1 MNELWQSLQWRRVA
15 VYIALYLLLSYLATA
30 FINSPD
36 QVTLLW
42 PASGL
47 ALAFVLRFGLAWCL
61 PMAAAVLLVHIF
73 INPVPLAFLP
83 FSIGSN
89 IIGVLIAVLYIRSR
103 KFDRMLSIKGGFT
116 LIQGALLMCTVSG
129 LIGVAGLYLNGMMG
143 SSFWLALLKWTL
155 GDLLGIICI
164 APVTLLMIS
173 PVSRDPDSPPAS
185 GYDGRN
191 SRLLWSFLLLL
202 SLALIFFGGYS
213 TSPYVLSLAML
224 PIALVVW
231 SAIRLP
237 PVWTTIGNAL
247 TVLAVTAMIGLGLGG
262 FILFAAFVPLDEGVP
277 TQGLVSIDTKRKAIQ
292 HLQGGIVKEVLV
304 SEGQAVTQNQT
315 LIKLV
320 DEMVR
325 AQYET
330 IRQQFFNLKI
340 IEARLLAEQAGSS
353 VITFDPELTEMA
365 LKDKQLNHQFKL
377 QKQLL
382 QARRS
387 SLDSAL
393 GALRESSIGQR
404 SIVETSGQIDI
415 NRSAQL
421 NSLEKDLV
429 GIRNLVEDGYAP
441 MSKRHELER
450 GVSEIKSSIAENKA
464 NQIRA
469 KQAILEIEQRQMS
482 LRADFM
488 KEVEQGLTQIRP
500 DIQSQAEKYKAA
512 TQELERTEIK
522 SPVAGQVVGLSVQ
535 TVGSVVQAGQRM
547 MEIVPSEEKLV
558 LETKIAP
565 HLIDRVKMGDQVD
578 VRFSSF
584 SDSPQLV
591 VPGVLKTLSSDALT
605 DNTQNA
611 MPYYLA
617 RVHVT
622 EEGLKLLGSKKM
634 QPGMPVEIVIKT
646 GSRTLL
652 KYLVSPLTKRIAASM
667 KEQ

>member
-1 MNELWQSLQWRRVA
+1 MSTPKTAIAQSKESNQVSIVTDVTDKSQLSA
-15 VYIALYLLLSYLATA
+15 EIAKVKR
-30 FINSPD
+30 IGM
-36 QVTLLW
+36 W
-42 PASGL
+42 
-47 ALAFVLRFGLAWCL
+47 VL
-61 PMAAAVLLVHIF
+61 
-73 INPVPLAFLP
+73 
-83 FSIGSN
+83 
-89 IIGVLIAVLYIRSR
+89 
-103 KFDRMLSIKGGFT
+103 
-116 LIQGALLMCTVSG
+116 
-129 LIGVAGLYLNGMMG
+129 
-143 SSFWLALLKWTL
+143 
-155 GDLLGIICI
+155 
-164 APVTLLMIS
+164 
-173 PVSRDPDSPPAS
+173 
-185 GYDGRN
+185 
-191 SRLLWSFLLLL
+191 
-202 SLALIFFGGYS
+202 
-213 TSPYVLSLAML
+213 
-224 PIALVVW
+224 
-231 SAIRLP
+231 
-237 PVWTTIGNAL
+237 
-247 TVLAVTAMIGLGLGG
+247 GLGLGG

-404 SIVETSGQIDI
+404 SIVETCGQIEI

-622 EEGLKLLGSKKM
+622 EEGLKSLGSKKM

>member
-1 MNELWQSLQWRRVA
+1 M
-15 VYIALYLLLSYLATA
+15 
-30 FINSPD
+30 
-36 QVTLLW
+36 
-42 PASGL
+42 
-47 ALAFVLRFGLAWCL
+47 
-61 PMAAAVLLVHIF
+61 
-73 INPVPLAFLP
+73 
-83 FSIGSN
+83 
-89 IIGVLIAVLYIRSR
+89 
-103 KFDRMLSIKGGFT
+103 
-116 LIQGALLMCTVSG
+116 
-129 LIGVAGLYLNGMMG
+129 
-143 SSFWLALLKWTL
+143 
-155 GDLLGIICI
+155 
-164 APVTLLMIS
+164 
-173 PVSRDPDSPPAS
+173 
-185 GYDGRN
+185 
-191 SRLLWSFLLLL
+191 
-202 SLALIFFGGYS
+202 S
-213 TSPYVLSLAML
+213 TPK
-224 PIALVVW
+224 
-231 SAIRLP
+231 
-237 PVWTTIGNAL
+237 
-247 TVLAVTAMIGLGLGG
+247 TAMAQSKEFAQMSDVTDVTDKSQLSVEIAKVKRIGMWVLGLGLGG

-353 VITFDPELTEMA
+353 VITFDSELTEMA
-365 LKDKQLNHQFKL
+365 LQDKQLNHQFKL

-429 GIRNLVEDGYAP
+429 GVRNLVEDGYAP

-450 GVSEIKSSIAENKA
+450 GVSEIKSSIVENKA

-500 DIQSQAEKYKAA
+500 EIQSQAEKYKAA

-565 HLIDRVKMGDQVD
+565 HLIDRVKMGDKVD

-622 EEGLKLLGSKKM
+622 EEGLKSLGSKKM

-652 KYLVSPLTKRIAASM
+652 HYLVSPLTKRIAASM

>member
-1 MNELWQSLQWRRVA
+1 M
-15 VYIALYLLLSYLATA
+15 
-30 FINSPD
+30 
-36 QVTLLW
+36 
-42 PASGL
+42 
-47 ALAFVLRFGLAWCL
+47 
-61 PMAAAVLLVHIF
+61 
-73 INPVPLAFLP
+73 
-83 FSIGSN
+83 
-89 IIGVLIAVLYIRSR
+89 
-103 KFDRMLSIKGGFT
+103 
-116 LIQGALLMCTVSG
+116 
-129 LIGVAGLYLNGMMG
+129 
-143 SSFWLALLKWTL
+143 
-155 GDLLGIICI
+155 
-164 APVTLLMIS
+164 
-173 PVSRDPDSPPAS
+173 
-185 GYDGRN
+185 
-191 SRLLWSFLLLL
+191 
-202 SLALIFFGGYS
+202 S
-213 TSPYVLSLAML
+213 TPK
-224 PIALVVW
+224 
-231 SAIRLP
+231 
-237 PVWTTIGNAL
+237 
-247 TVLAVTAMIGLGLGG
+247 TAMAQSKEFSQMSDVTDVTDKSQLSAEIAKVKRIGMWVLGLGLGG

-340 IEARLLAEQAGSS
+340 IEARLLAEQVGSS

-393 GALRESSIGQR
+393 GALRESSIGQK

-421 NSLEKDLV
+421 NSLEKDLM

-591 VPGVLKTLSSDALT
+591 VPGILKTLSSDALT

-622 EEGLKLLGSKKM
+622 EEGLKSLGSKKM
-634 QPGMPVEIVIKT
+634 QPGMPVETVIKT

-652 KYLVSPLTKRIAASM
+652 QYLVSPLTKRIAASM

>member
-1 MNELWQSLQWRRVA
+1 MSTPKT
-15 VYIALYLLLSYLATA
+15 ATA
-30 FINSPD
+30 QSKESN
-36 QVTLLW
+36 QVSIVTDVTDKSQLSAEIAKVKRIGMW
-42 PASGL
+42 
-47 ALAFVLRFGLAWCL
+47 VL
-61 PMAAAVLLVHIF
+61 
-73 INPVPLAFLP
+73 
-83 FSIGSN
+83 
-89 IIGVLIAVLYIRSR
+89 
-103 KFDRMLSIKGGFT
+103 
-116 LIQGALLMCTVSG
+116 
-129 LIGVAGLYLNGMMG
+129 
-143 SSFWLALLKWTL
+143 
-155 GDLLGIICI
+155 
-164 APVTLLMIS
+164 
-173 PVSRDPDSPPAS
+173 
-185 GYDGRN
+185 
-191 SRLLWSFLLLL
+191 
-202 SLALIFFGGYS
+202 
-213 TSPYVLSLAML
+213 
-224 PIALVVW
+224 
-231 SAIRLP
+231 
-237 PVWTTIGNAL
+237 
-247 TVLAVTAMIGLGLGG
+247 GLGLGG

-482 LRADFM
+482 LHADFM

-547 MEIVPSEEKLV
+547 MEIVPSQEKLV

-611 MPYYLA
+611 TPYYLA

-622 EEGLKLLGSKKM
+622 EEGLKSLGSKKM

>member
-1 MNELWQSLQWRRVA
+1 MSTPKT
-15 VYIALYLLLSYLATA
+15 ATA
-30 FINSPD
+30 QSKESN
-36 QVTLLW
+36 QVSIVTDVTDKSKLSAEIAKVKRIGMW
-42 PASGL
+42 
-47 ALAFVLRFGLAWCL
+47 VL
-61 PMAAAVLLVHIF
+61 
-73 INPVPLAFLP
+73 
-83 FSIGSN
+83 
-89 IIGVLIAVLYIRSR
+89 
-103 KFDRMLSIKGGFT
+103 
-116 LIQGALLMCTVSG
+116 
-129 LIGVAGLYLNGMMG
+129 
-143 SSFWLALLKWTL
+143 
-155 GDLLGIICI
+155 
-164 APVTLLMIS
+164 
-173 PVSRDPDSPPAS
+173 
-185 GYDGRN
+185 
-191 SRLLWSFLLLL
+191 
-202 SLALIFFGGYS
+202 
-213 TSPYVLSLAML
+213 
-224 PIALVVW
+224 
-231 SAIRLP
+231 
-237 PVWTTIGNAL
+237 
-247 TVLAVTAMIGLGLGG
+247 GLGLGG

-622 EEGLKLLGSKKM
+622 EEGLKSLGSKKM

-646 GSRTLL
+646 GRRTLL

>member
-1 MNELWQSLQWRRVA
+1 MSTPKTAIAQSKESNQVSIVTDVTDKSQLSA
-15 VYIALYLLLSYLATA
+15 EIAKVKR
-30 FINSPD
+30 IGM
-36 QVTLLW
+36 W
-42 PASGL
+42 
-47 ALAFVLRFGLAWCL
+47 VL
-61 PMAAAVLLVHIF
+61 
-73 INPVPLAFLP
+73 
-83 FSIGSN
+83 
-89 IIGVLIAVLYIRSR
+89 
-103 KFDRMLSIKGGFT
+103 
-116 LIQGALLMCTVSG
+116 
-129 LIGVAGLYLNGMMG
+129 
-143 SSFWLALLKWTL
+143 
-155 GDLLGIICI
+155 
-164 APVTLLMIS
+164 
-173 PVSRDPDSPPAS
+173 
-185 GYDGRN
+185 
-191 SRLLWSFLLLL
+191 
-202 SLALIFFGGYS
+202 
-213 TSPYVLSLAML
+213 
-224 PIALVVW
+224 
-231 SAIRLP
+231 
-237 PVWTTIGNAL
+237 
-247 TVLAVTAMIGLGLGG
+247 GLGLGG

-512 TQELERTEIK
+512 IQELERTEIK

-565 HLIDRVKMGDQVD
+565 HLIDRVKMGDKVD

-622 EEGLKLLGSKKM
+622 EEGLKSLGSKKM

>member
-1 MNELWQSLQWRRVA
+1 MSTPKTAIAQSKESNQVSIVTDVTDKSQLSA
-15 VYIALYLLLSYLATA
+15 EIAKVKR
-30 FINSPD
+30 IGM
-36 QVTLLW
+36 W
-42 PASGL
+42 
-47 ALAFVLRFGLAWCL
+47 VL
-61 PMAAAVLLVHIF
+61 
-73 INPVPLAFLP
+73 
-83 FSIGSN
+83 
-89 IIGVLIAVLYIRSR
+89 
-103 KFDRMLSIKGGFT
+103 
-116 LIQGALLMCTVSG
+116 
-129 LIGVAGLYLNGMMG
+129 
-143 SSFWLALLKWTL
+143 
-155 GDLLGIICI
+155 
-164 APVTLLMIS
+164 
-173 PVSRDPDSPPAS
+173 
-185 GYDGRN
+185 
-191 SRLLWSFLLLL
+191 
-202 SLALIFFGGYS
+202 
-213 TSPYVLSLAML
+213 
-224 PIALVVW
+224 
-231 SAIRLP
+231 
-237 PVWTTIGNAL
+237 
-247 TVLAVTAMIGLGLGG
+247 GLGLGG

>member
-1 MNELWQSLQWRRVA
+1 MS
-15 VYIALYLLLSYLATA
+15 
-30 FINSPD
+30 
-36 QVTLLW
+36 TL
-42 PASGL
+42 
-47 ALAFVLRFGLAWCL
+47 
-61 PMAAAVLLVHIF
+61 
-73 INPVPLAFLP
+73 
-83 FSIGSN
+83 
-89 IIGVLIAVLYIRSR
+89 
-103 KFDRMLSIKGGFT
+103 K
-116 LIQGALLMCTVSG
+116 
-129 LIGVAGLYLNGMMG
+129 
-143 SSFWLALLKWTL
+143 
-155 GDLLGIICI
+155 
-164 APVTLLMIS
+164 
-173 PVSRDPDSPPAS
+173 
-185 GYDGRN
+185 
-191 SRLLWSFLLLL
+191 
-202 SLALIFFGGYS
+202 
-213 TSPYVLSLAML
+213 
-224 PIALVVW
+224 
-231 SAIRLP
+231 
-237 PVWTTIGNAL
+237 
-247 TVLAVTAMIGLGLGG
+247 TAMAQSKEFAQMSDVTDVTDKSQLSVEIAKVKRIGMWVLGLGLGG

-353 VITFDPELTEMA
+353 VITFDSELTEMA
-365 LKDKQLNHQFKL
+365 LQDKQLNHQFKL

-429 GIRNLVEDGYAP
+429 GVRNLVEDGYAP

-450 GVSEIKSSIAENKA
+450 GVSEIKSSIVENKA

-500 DIQSQAEKYKAA
+500 EIQSQAEKYKAA

-565 HLIDRVKMGDQVD
+565 HLIDRVKMGDKVD

-622 EEGLKLLGSKKM
+622 EEGLKSLGSKKM

-652 KYLVSPLTKRIAASM
+652 HYLVSPLTKRIAASM

>member
-1 MNELWQSLQWRRVA
+1 M
-15 VYIALYLLLSYLATA
+15 
-30 FINSPD
+30 
-36 QVTLLW
+36 
-42 PASGL
+42 
-47 ALAFVLRFGLAWCL
+47 
-61 PMAAAVLLVHIF
+61 
-73 INPVPLAFLP
+73 
-83 FSIGSN
+83 
-89 IIGVLIAVLYIRSR
+89 
-103 KFDRMLSIKGGFT
+103 
-116 LIQGALLMCTVSG
+116 
-129 LIGVAGLYLNGMMG
+129 
-143 SSFWLALLKWTL
+143 
-155 GDLLGIICI
+155 
-164 APVTLLMIS
+164 
-173 PVSRDPDSPPAS
+173 
-185 GYDGRN
+185 
-191 SRLLWSFLLLL
+191 
-202 SLALIFFGGYS
+202 S
-213 TSPYVLSLAML
+213 TPK
-224 PIALVVW
+224 
-231 SAIRLP
+231 
-237 PVWTTIGNAL
+237 
-247 TVLAVTAMIGLGLGG
+247 TAMAQSKEFAQMSDVTDVTDKSQLSVEIAKVKRIGMWVLGLGLGG

-353 VITFDPELTEMA
+353 VITFDSELTEMA
-365 LKDKQLNHQFKL
+365 LQDKQLNHQFKL

-429 GIRNLVEDGYAP
+429 GVRNLVEDGYAP

-500 DIQSQAEKYKAA
+500 EIQSQAEKYKAA

-565 HLIDRVKMGDQVD
+565 HLIDRVKMGDKVD

-622 EEGLKLLGSKKM
+622 AEGLKSLGSKKM

-652 KYLVSPLTKRIAASM
+652 HYLVSPLTKRIAASM

>member
-1 MNELWQSLQWRRVA
+1 MSTPKTAIAQSKESNQVSIITDVTDKSQLSA
-15 VYIALYLLLSYLATA
+15 EIAKVKR
-30 FINSPD
+30 IGM
-36 QVTLLW
+36 W
-42 PASGL
+42 
-47 ALAFVLRFGLAWCL
+47 VL
-61 PMAAAVLLVHIF
+61 
-73 INPVPLAFLP
+73 
-83 FSIGSN
+83 
-89 IIGVLIAVLYIRSR
+89 
-103 KFDRMLSIKGGFT
+103 
-116 LIQGALLMCTVSG
+116 
-129 LIGVAGLYLNGMMG
+129 
-143 SSFWLALLKWTL
+143 
-155 GDLLGIICI
+155 
-164 APVTLLMIS
+164 
-173 PVSRDPDSPPAS
+173 
-185 GYDGRN
+185 
-191 SRLLWSFLLLL
+191 
-202 SLALIFFGGYS
+202 
-213 TSPYVLSLAML
+213 
-224 PIALVVW
+224 
-231 SAIRLP
+231 
-237 PVWTTIGNAL
+237 
-247 TVLAVTAMIGLGLGG
+247 GLGLGG

-512 TQELERTEIK
+512 IQELERTEIK

-622 EEGLKLLGSKKM
+622 EEGLKSLGSKKM